1 MIAAVLMFMSFGCLH
16 AQQPVVTIEE
26 EFDVLTERWRMIV
39 GQLETYDGLGAFCQ
53 SPDFRKESVEV
64 LSTIHHLDSL
74 ILDMMLDPTSGLEVS
89 KHDFR
94 KTLKDIYKFEE
105 EYGVRSFIAFLKESC
120 ITRND
125 LEANADDLRNESGM
139 YSYDSQVL
147 MLETRL
153 GKYLKHMMSKVESID
168 EHIHHIHPD
177 QLSDI
182 QILAQ
187 NETD

>member
-1 MIAAVLMFMSFGCLH
+1 MIAAVFVLFSIGSLQ
-16 AQQPVVTIEE
+16 AQQPVGTIEE
-26 EFDVLTERWRMIV
+26 EFEVLTERWRTIV

-105 EYGVRSFIAFLKESC
+105 DYGVRSFIAFLKESC

-125 LEANADDLRNESGM
+125 LEANAESLRNESGM
-139 YSYDSQVL
+139 YSYDSQIM

-153 GKYLKHMMSKVESID
+153 GKYLKHMMTKVGSID

-177 QLSDI
+177 QLYDI
-182 QILAQ
+182 EILAK